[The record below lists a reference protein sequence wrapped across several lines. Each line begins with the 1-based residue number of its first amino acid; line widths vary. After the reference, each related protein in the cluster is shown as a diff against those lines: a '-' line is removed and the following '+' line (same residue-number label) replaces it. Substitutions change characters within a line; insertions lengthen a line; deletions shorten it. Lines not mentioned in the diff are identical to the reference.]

1 MSHMN
6 TSDNGVLNMVVDP
19 ASVGLPPLPIPQDV
33 PNPSV
38 TQVILP
44 LEEFAE
50 DLDLRL
56 GRANGNVFQRRPGV
70 EGCHDGQVM
79 IRLKKKRFIVIDYSI
94 VPNEHDLQASAMNV
108 HINVPLGAGVT
119 KCNGKIHQIG
129 PAPPGLS
136 TEGGDAPTT
145 SPPVH
150 LQGFQKNTVVT
161 QCHKV
166 GVPVLLYDSEPNE
179 PASLYLRSGLCF
191 KCQRNLNEKRRT
203 QRKKPA
209 DRAAASAAKAA
220 SKNQI
225 QVTAEHSQAAF
236 LAAASHNNT
245 LVGTQ
250 AQQQQQQQAQFA
262 LSAAGAGNN
271 GTTMTHH
278 HQTVQI
284 GGMGSQTVLVG
295 GGSTGRVNSTPHHR
309 VLMAVTNGHK
319 KIKLAQSNQPL
330 VLAPD
335 AIILNGPPDNHS
347 CKSVRTGHGFAEIG
361 VDLQVETHQSL
372 NAVQTLLHSVGANE
386 MIQGISPPTPEDIS
400 RQYDNAFYSLSKSLY
415 LLVQWKTSWDSAI
428 SAAVAQE
435 AAASEQANAV
445 HAVVMGAQHAA
456 ATAASAN
463 AAATAA
469 IGMPGMNMSHVHQ
482 HNPNMH
488 NVAHHQNMHAAV
500 ATSSAGAGAVPNG
513 GTNGSSVPSSPG
525 GAGVGSLAQ
534 AVASAAA
541 VAAATTNTSTS
552 NTTPNGTTST
562 TAGHVHPRD
571 ADPDTDPHVQYQTAV
586 KQEAP
591 NMASS
596 SVQAAAGEGAA
607 VAQQPEDDSAVE
619 V

>member
-6 TSDNGVLNMVVDP
+6 TSDSGVLNMVVDP

-136 TEGGDAPTT
+136 PEGGDAPTI
-145 SPPVH
+145 PVH

-203 QRKKPA
+203 QRKKPG

-250 AQQQQQQQAQFA
+250 AQQQQQQVQFA

-271 GTTMTHH
+271 STTTTHH

-386 MIQGISPPTPEDIS
+386 MIQGIPPPTPEDIS

-482 HNPNMH
+482 PNPNMH
-488 NVAHHQNMHAAV
+488 NAPHHQNMHAAV
-500 ATSSAGAGAVPNG
+500 ATSSAGTVPNG
-513 GTNGSSVPSSPG
+513 GTNSSSVPSSPG

-571 ADPDTDPHVQYQTAV
+571 TDTDTDPHVQYQTVV

>member
-1 MSHMN
+1 
-6 TSDNGVLNMVVDP
+6 MVVDP

-136 TEGGDAPTT
+136 PEGGDAPTI
-145 SPPVH
+145 PVH

-203 QRKKPA
+203 QRKKPG

-250 AQQQQQQQAQFA
+250 AQQQQQQVQFA

-271 GTTMTHH
+271 STTTTHH

-386 MIQGISPPTPEDIS
+386 MIQGIPPPTPEDIS

-482 HNPNMH
+482 PNPNMH
-488 NVAHHQNMHAAV
+488 NAPHHQNMHAAV
-500 ATSSAGAGAVPNG
+500 ATSSAGTVPNG
-513 GTNGSSVPSSPG
+513 GTNSSSVPSSPG

-552 NTTPNGTTST
+552 NTTPNGATST

-571 ADPDTDPHVQYQTAV
+571 PDPDPTPTPHVQYQTVV

-591 NMASS
+591 NMAAS
-596 SVQAAAGEGAA
+596 SVEAAAAGGAA

>member
-1 MSHMN
+1 
-6 TSDNGVLNMVVDP
+6 MVVDP

-44 LEEFAE
+44 LEEFAS

-119 KCNGKIHQIG
+119 KCNGKIHQTG
-129 PAPPGLS
+129 PPPPSLT
-136 TEGGDAPTT
+136 TEGGDGPTT
-145 SPPVH
+145 PPP
-150 LQGFQKNTVVT
+150 LPTTVVT

-225 QVTAEHSQAAF
+225 HLTAEHSQAAF
-236 LAAASHNNT
+236 LATIPHNNI
-245 LVGTQ
+245 LVGSTQ
-250 AQQQQQQQAQFA
+250 AQQQQQQAQYA
-262 LSAAGAGNN
+262 LSAAGA
-271 GTTMTHH
+271 TTATSTH

-372 NAVQTLLHSVGANE
+372 TAVQTLLHSVGANE
-386 MIQGISPPTPEDIS
+386 MIQGIPPPTPEDIS

-469 IGMPGMNMSHVHQ
+469 IGMPGMNMTHVHHHD
-482 HNPNMH
+482 HNIH
-488 NVAHHQNMHAAV
+488 NAAHHQNMHAAV
-500 ATSSAGAGAVPNG
+500 AASSAGAVPIG
-513 GTNGSSVPSSPG
+513 GNSGSSVPSSPG

-552 NTTPNGTTST
+552 NTTPSGTTAT

-571 ADPDTDPHVQYQTAV
+571 PDTDPHAQHQPELQ
-586 KQEAP
+586 QEAP
-591 NMASS
+591 NMAAS
-596 SVQAAAGEGAA
+596 SVEAAVVGGAA
-607 VAQQPEDDSAVE
+607 AQQPGDDAAVE

>member
-1 MSHMN
+1 
-6 TSDNGVLNMVVDP
+6 
-19 ASVGLPPLPIPQDV
+19 
-33 PNPSV
+33 
-38 TQVILP
+38 
-44 LEEFAE
+44 
-50 DLDLRL
+50 
-56 GRANGNVFQRRPGV
+56 
-70 EGCHDGQVM
+70 
-79 IRLKKKRFIVIDYSI
+79 
-94 VPNEHDLQASAMNV
+94 
-108 HINVPLGAGVT
+108 
-119 KCNGKIHQIG
+119 
-129 PAPPGLS
+129 
-136 TEGGDAPTT
+136 
-145 SPPVH
+145 
-150 LQGFQKNTVVT
+150 
-161 QCHKV
+161 
-166 GVPVLLYDSEPNE
+166 
-179 PASLYLRSGLCF
+179 
-191 KCQRNLNEKRRT
+191 
-203 QRKKPA
+203 
-209 DRAAASAAKAA
+209 
-220 SKNQI
+220 
-225 QVTAEHSQAAF
+225 
-236 LAAASHNNT
+236 
-245 LVGTQ
+245 
-250 AQQQQQQQAQFA
+250 
-262 LSAAGAGNN
+262 
-271 GTTMTHH
+271 
-278 HQTVQI
+278 
-284 GGMGSQTVLVG
+284 
-295 GGSTGRVNSTPHHR
+295 
-309 VLMAVTNGHK
+309 MAVTNGHK

-386 MIQGISPPTPEDIS
+386 MIQGIPPPTPEDIS

-500 ATSSAGAGAVPNG
+500 ATSSAGAVPNG

-552 NTTPNGTTST
+552 NTTPNGATST

-571 ADPDTDPHVQYQTAV
+571 TDPDPDPDPDPTPTPHVQYQTVV

-591 NMASS
+591 NMAAS
-596 SVQAAAGEGAA
+596 SVEAAAAGGAA